1 MMREQRQTQR
11 RGDGGRSRKEVGRRV
26 RKTAGPR
33 QVTSLLHSASSAQA
47 TRPPTKR
54 PVTSALQSW
63 Q

>member
-1 MMREQRQTQR
+1 MMREQRKTQR
-11 RGDGGRSRKEVGRRV
+11 KRRRGRSRKKVGRRV

-54 PVTSALQSW
+54 SVTSGLQSW